1 MACVAMRPKKR
12 MSPKTLPPILFMK
25 LTAIP
30 PIAALAGININQALV
45 LVTEYDHGSRCPTLR
60 TPSTEQ
66 FSGCWIA
73 YRRIA
78 MLFGILDDGFHGHG
92 HVGPPFVKS
101 I

>member
-1 MACVAMRPKKR
+1 MIK
-12 MSPKTLPPILFMK
+12 SSFYLLK

-60 TPSTEQ
+60 APPAEQ
-66 FSGCWIA
+66 FSGWIA
-73 YRRIA
+73 HRGIA
-78 MLFGILDDGFHGHG
+78 VLLGILDDGFQGHG
-92 HVGPPFVKS
+92 HDGPPFFVKS

>member
-1 MACVAMRPKKR
+1 MIK
-12 MSPKTLPPILFMK
+12 SSFYLLK

-30 PIAALAGININQALV
+30 PIAALAGINIDQALV

-66 FSGCWIA
+66 FSGGSGIA
-73 YRRIA
+73 HRRIA
-78 MLFGILDDGFHGHG
+78 MLFGIFDDGFHGYLG
-92 HVGPPFVKS
+92 HDGPPFVKS